1 MRHIRWN
8 SYGSKKRKECAD
20 IMERNSKLLP
30 EVLEKNRGRAILSLY
45 GGSGAGKTW
54 ISKELAEYLEAEGFH
69 VFVLSG
75 DYYPYRVPKQND
87 EERRRVYECGG
98 RKGLEEYLGTEQEI
112 DYDAVNQ
119 VLTAFLEKN
128 HRSIFDI
135 LTLKKSMKNGGLF

>member
-1 MRHIRWN
+1 
-8 SYGSKKRKECAD
+8 
-20 IMERNSKLLP
+20 MEVRREKNAQILWREIQKLLP
-30 EVLEKNRGRAILSLY
+30 EVLERNQGRAILSLY

-135 LTLKKSMKNGGLF
+135 LTLKKSMKKWRTFLRLIFFS

>member
-1 MRHIRWN
+1 
-8 SYGSKKRKECAD
+8 
-20 IMERNSKLLP
+20 MEVRREKNAQVLWREIQKLLP
-30 EVLEKNRGRAILSLY
+30 EVLERNQGRAILSLY

-54 ISKELAEYLEAEGFH
+54 ISKELAEYLEAEGFQ
-69 VFVLSG
+69 VFILSG
-75 DYYPYRVPKQND
+75 DHYPYRVPKQND

-128 HRSIFDI
+128 HRSIFDT
-135 LTLKKSMKNGGLF
+135 LTLKKSMKKWRTFLRLIFFS

>member
-1 MRHIRWN
+1 
-8 SYGSKKRKECAD
+8 
-20 IMERNSKLLP
+20 MEVRREKNAQVLWREIQKLLP

-135 LTLKKSMKNGGLF
+135 LTLKKSMKKWRTFLRLIFFS

>member
-1 MRHIRWN
+1 
-8 SYGSKKRKECAD
+8 
-20 IMERNSKLLP
+20 MEVRREKNAQVLWREIQKLLP
-30 EVLEKNRGRAILSLY
+30 EVLERNQGRAILSLY

-135 LTLKKSMKNGGLF
+135 LTLKKSMKKWRTFLILIFFS

>member
-1 MRHIRWN
+1 
-8 SYGSKKRKECAD
+8 
-20 IMERNSKLLP
+20 MEVRREKNAQILWREIQKLLP

-135 LTLKKSMKNGGLF
+135 LTLKKSMKKWTTFLRLIFFS

>member
-1 MRHIRWN
+1 
-8 SYGSKKRKECAD
+8 
-20 IMERNSKLLP
+20 MEVRREKNAQILWREIQKLLP
-30 EVLEKNRGRAILSLY
+30 EVLERNQGRAILSLY

-54 ISKELAEYLEAEGFH
+54 ISKELAEYLEADGFH

-75 DYYPYRVPKQND
+75 DHYPYRVPQQND

-135 LTLKKSMKNGGLF
+135 LTLKKSMKKWRTFLRLIFFF

>member
-1 MRHIRWN
+1 
-8 SYGSKKRKECAD
+8 
-20 IMERNSKLLP
+20 MEVRREKNAQILWREIQKLLP

-75 DYYPYRVPKQND
+75 DHYPYRVPKQND

-135 LTLKKSMKNGGLF
+135 LTLKKSMKKWRTFLRLIFFS

>member
-1 MRHIRWN
+1 
-8 SYGSKKRKECAD
+8 
-20 IMERNSKLLP
+20 MEVRREKNAQILWREIQKLLP

-135 LTLKKSMKNGGLF
+135 LTLKKSMKKWRTFLRLIFFS

>member
-1 MRHIRWN
+1 
-8 SYGSKKRKECAD
+8 
-20 IMERNSKLLP
+20 MEVRREKNAQVLWREIQKLLP
-30 EVLEKNRGRAILSLY
+30 EVLERNQGRAILSLY

-54 ISKELAEYLEAEGFH
+54 ISKELAEYLEAEGFQ
-69 VFVLSG
+69 VFILSG
-75 DYYPYRVPKQND
+75 DHYPYRVPKQND

-135 LTLKKSMKNGGLF
+135 LTLKKSMKKWRTFLRLIFFS

>member
-1 MRHIRWN
+1 
-8 SYGSKKRKECAD
+8 
-20 IMERNSKLLP
+20 MEVRREKNAQILWREIQKLLP
-30 EVLEKNRGRAILSLY
+30 DVLERNRGRAILSLY

-54 ISKELAEYLEAEGFH
+54 ISKELAEYLEAEGFQ
-69 VFVLSG
+69 VFILSG
-75 DYYPYRVPKQND
+75 DHYPYRVPKQND

-128 HRSIFDI
+128 HRSIFDT
-135 LTLKKSMKNGGLF
+135 LTLKKSMKKWRTFLILIFFS

>member
-1 MRHIRWN
+1 
-8 SYGSKKRKECAD
+8 
-20 IMERNSKLLP
+20 MEVRREKNAQILWREIQKLLP

-54 ISKELAEYLEAEGFH
+54 ISKELAEYLEAEGFQ
-69 VFVLSG
+69 VFILSG
-75 DYYPYRVPKQND
+75 DHYPYRVPKQND
-87 EERRRVYECGG
+87 EELRRVYECGG

-135 LTLKKSMKNGGLF
+135 LTLKKSMKKWRTFLRLIFFS

>member
-1 MRHIRWN
+1 
-8 SYGSKKRKECAD
+8 
-20 IMERNSKLLP
+20 MEVRREKNAQILWREIQKLLP

-128 HRSIFDI
+128 HRSIFDA
-135 LTLKKSMKNGGLF
+135 LTLKKSMKKWRTFLRLIFFS

>member
-1 MRHIRWN
+1 
-8 SYGSKKRKECAD
+8 
-20 IMERNSKLLP
+20 MEVRREKNAQILWREIQKLLP

-135 LTLKKSMKNGGLF
+135 LTLKKSMKKWRTFLILIFFS